1 MEKDYKA
8 YVSHILESIT
18 LIEKYTEGMTFEEF
32 ERDKKTAVKF
42 QLYSPPQFQIYS
54 PLFPA

>member
-18 LIEKYTEGMTFEEF
+18 LIEKYTDGMSFEEF
-32 ERDKKTAVKF
+32 EKTCFVN
-42 QLYSPPQFQIYS
+42 L
-54 PLFPA
+54 